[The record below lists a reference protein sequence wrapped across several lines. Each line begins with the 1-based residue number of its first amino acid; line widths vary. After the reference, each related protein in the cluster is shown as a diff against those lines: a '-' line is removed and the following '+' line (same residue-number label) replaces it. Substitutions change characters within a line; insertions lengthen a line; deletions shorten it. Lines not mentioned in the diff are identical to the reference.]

1 MIASAFG
8 ASPYPFEGTLRPSC
22 GSVIFNLPVNHRPL
36 YGLLVCGLIVLFVGA
51 TGQALVA
58 QESNEKENATTPR
71 LVEIRFKSDRP
82 NLIGELVAEN
92 QKYGLLILDAYGQL
106 TALPPS
112 AVEGGNPDLAIAS
125 IRELAG
131 KLTPCLAVEAAEKA
145 KELMPAGTK
154 SIVTEHF
161 VVCYNTTDVYARW
174 NANLYEKMYNGL
186 RRFWKEKGVDV
197 QEPRFPM
204 VALIFG
210 TQNEYLE
217 YAKRDFQ
224 GAESTYGYY
233 TQTTNRLATFDLTGI
248 EGMIPAGT
256 RVQRE
261 DLITEIFSRP
271 QAERQVATILHEA
284 CHLIAFNTGI
294 QKRLGDYPLWVSEGF
309 ATFFESPDFTS
320 SSGWGGTGKVNR
332 FNLINLRRYAPQRR
346 DDSLLQLI
354 VRDELLRQGDTAT
367 HAYAESWGLT
377 FFLIKR
383 RPKQYVEYLKLLESR
398 PLGQPADAKQRT
410 ADFRQCFG
418 DDLDKLNKEF
428 IRFIGSLP

>member
-8 ASPYPFEGTLRPSC
+8 ASPHTFG
-22 GSVIFNLPVNHRPL
+22 RPL
-36 YGLLVCGLIVLFVGA
+36 RSYCGTVILNPLVNRPLLGGLVVYCSIVMFMGVA
-51 TGQALVA
+51 GQALVA
-58 QESNEKENATTPR
+58 QEPSENKSATNPR

-82 NLIGELVAEN
+82 NLVGELVAEN

-125 IRELAG
+125 IQELEG
-131 KLTPCLAVEAAEKA
+131 TLTPCLAVEAAEKA

-161 VVCYNTTDVYARW
+161 VVCYNTTEVYARW
-174 NANLYEKMYNGL
+174 NANLYERMYNGL

-197 QEPRFPM
+197 HEPRFPM

-210 TQNEYLE
+210 TQDEYLE

-256 RVQRE
+256 RIQRE

-309 ATFFESPDFTS
+309 ATFFESPDFSS

-346 DDSLLQLI
+346 EDSLLQLI
-354 VRDELLRQGDTAT
+354 VRDELLRQGETAT
-367 HAYAESWGLT
+367 NAYAESWGLT

-410 ADFRQCFG
+410 ADFRKCFG

-428 IRFIGSLP
+428 VRFISSLP